1 MRFPQQLV
9 PSRNKAGTD
18 SVGLSENMT
27 QPGASTGVRRWQR
40 YKIDMRLRVSVLTK
54 KNATPVFGRCTCN
67 SLADVLFASHQFGRN
82 GQLRGCKQGSAV
94 RVALR
99 IRRPPGPDND
109 KARPTVIGSNHC
121 CSSLTPELQ
130 KGSRQGGCPSSHRLD
145 TTSFS

>member
-54 KNATPVFGRCTCN
+54 KNAPRSSAAAQAIHWQMCFSHAI
-67 SLADVLFASHQFGRN
+67 SLVETDSSVAASRE
-82 GQLRGCKQGSAV
+82 
-94 RVALR
+94 AL
-99 IRRPPGPDND
+99 
-109 KARPTVIGSNHC
+109 
-121 CSSLTPELQ
+121 
-130 KGSRQGGCPSSHRLD
+130 
-145 TTSFS
+145 